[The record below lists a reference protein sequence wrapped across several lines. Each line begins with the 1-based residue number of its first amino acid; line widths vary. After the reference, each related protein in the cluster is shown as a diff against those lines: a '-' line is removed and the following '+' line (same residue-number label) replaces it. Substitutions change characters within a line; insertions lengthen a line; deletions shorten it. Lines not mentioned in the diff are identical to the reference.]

1 MPRFTIVKRQEG
13 NVKKK
18 RKNFGKFAQKTKNST
33 AYSFK
38 SPFFIAPIVK
48 TGNLEK
54 IENSVDS
61 FRTVRSKTVD
71 VNIGVYPIRLTKYER

>member
-1 MPRFTIVKRQEG
+1 MPRFYIVKRQEG

-18 RKNFGKFAQKTKNST
+18 RKNFGEFAQKTKNST

-38 SPFFIAPIVK
+38 SPFFIAPFVK
-48 TGNLEK
+48 PGNLEK
-54 IENSVDS
+54 TGNFIDG

-71 VNIGVYPIRLTKYER
+71 VNFGVYPIRLTKYER

>member
-54 IENSVDS
+54 IENSVDGFPAVPLENRRRS
-61 FRTVRSKTVD
+61 FCV
-71 VNIGVYPIRLTKYER
+71 